1 MAGLRTEFEF
11 TLPKGYLA
19 PDGVLHRRGM
29 MRLATARDE
38 IEPLRDRSIE
48 GPDDPYLTV
57 LVLARVISSLGTLDS
72 IGPREIE
79 GLFAADLAFL
89 QDLYG
94 IVNFGDQR
102 DVAAL
107 QASVLPDDHDDE
119 PEAPAA
125 DDADD
130 GDDFGMVTLP
140 DAGELDDADRS
151 ADQPAGATEPEPER
165 AARSPRRGGR
175 IEEVTHSGSG

>member
-1 MAGLRTEFEF
+1 
-11 TLPKGYLA
+11 
-19 PDGVLHRRGM
+19 
-29 MRLATARDE
+29 
-38 IEPLRDRSIE
+38 
-48 GPDDPYLTV
+48 DPYLTV

-107 QASVLPDDHDDE
+107 QASVLPDEYDE
-119 PEAPAA
+119 DPDEAESAA
-125 DDADD
+125 GTGDDADD
-130 GDDFGMVTLP
+130 ADDFGMVTLP

-151 ADQPAGATEPEPER
+151 ADQLAGTAEPAPER
-165 AARSPRRGGR
+165 AARSPR
-175 IEEVTHSGSG
+175 